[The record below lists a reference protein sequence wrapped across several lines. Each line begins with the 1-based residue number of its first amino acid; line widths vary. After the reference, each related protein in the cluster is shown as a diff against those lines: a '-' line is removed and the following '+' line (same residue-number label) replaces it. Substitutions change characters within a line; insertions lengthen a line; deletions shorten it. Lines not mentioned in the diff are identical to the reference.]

1 MLRLPT
7 RTIIIEFLTP
17 KQFWGKESHI
27 WRGERKVETVEI
39 HFIRYYLIQPQIK
52 Y

>member
-7 RTIIIEFLTP
+7 RTIIIEYLIP
-17 KQFWGKESHI
+17 KQFWGKESLI
-27 WRGERKVETVEI
+27 WRGEGILETVEI
-39 HFIRYYLIQPQIK
+39 HFIRYYLIQQLIK

>member
-7 RTIIIEFLTP
+7 RTIIIEYLIP

-27 WRGERKVETVEI
+27 WRGEETLGMVGT